1 MDALQ
6 IVIIAILVLWSSRF
20 VWAVWKKRD
29 SVVVREEKTI
39 EDVEK
44 SIRGLKVNVGAEG
57 LLVIQ
62 QHEGERFIQFSKYRE
77 ADVDYL
83 HFSLPILD
91 WSEAAIPE
99 IEQLCKTYAIEHGI
113 QAVDGPF
120 IEEFLDAE
128 FAFNDQETIDNI
140 FIFSKAA
147 MGALGVS
154 LDERFEIE
162 FTGDTDLRH
171 TIESLNKN
179 LKSESKWTLTYWVGR
194 WMVNVLE
201 KEQKNHGA

>member
-6 IVIIAILVLWSSRF
+6 IVIIVILVLWTGRF
-20 VWAVWKKRD
+20 MRAVWKKRD
-29 SVVVREEKTI
+29 TIVIREEKTI

-44 SIRGLKVNVGAEG
+44 YIRGLKVNVGAEG
-57 LLVIQ
+57 LLIIQ
-62 QHEGERFIQFSKYRE
+62 QYEGEPFIQFSKYRE

-91 WSEAAIPE
+91 WSAAAIPE
-99 IEQLCKTYAIEHGI
+99 IELLCETHAIEHGI

-128 FAFNDQETIDNI
+128 FAFNDQLAVDKI
-140 FIFSKAA
+140 FEFSKAA

-154 LDERFEIE
+154 VDERFEIE

-171 TIESLNKN
+171 TVEN
-179 LKSESKWTLTYWVGR
+179 LKKEIDSQSRWTLKYWMHKWIVK
-194 WMVNVLE
+194 WLE
-201 KEQKNHGA
+201 KDQGS